1 VAKPSQTS
9 FTEEF
14 EPILLAAWGG
24 VGDQLSESQ
33 LDQTRR
39 VVVELRRIYRF
50 RDTPV
55 NKVRFDVKKNAAGY
69 LAAFGQRHA
78 YLTYEHL
85 KQVSQ
90 MSPSSIPNP
99 DSRGEL
105 TVTVLGAGAAVE
117 VYGLC
122 LFYNEFSH
130 RLKRLRLN
138 LVEKVDEWK
147 PTRQTV
153 LGRLLKSKFPR
164 LSVFPQDVDMDLA
177 TEDGVHKLAFH
188 HDHLVKSNIVLIYNV
203 LNEIRV
209 EQASKV
215 WRNLKYILRQN
226 ENPLLVLL
234 AEPNA
239 PKARP
244 RVNWLENRLAECS
257 QLIMLE
263 QDAHVR
269 FEHEPVKIELEGTG
283 VGLNDRLFGR
293 SVDGSRP
300 TLQTSITRTMM
311 AAKITP
317 FSPVSAELVEQQ
329 FRMVTIKRAK
339 KGRFAR
345 REASADRQVNRNG
358 LIEEPM
364 LLGWDEPPLFEGL
377 R

>member
-1 VAKPSQTS
+1 MAKPSQTS

-14 EPILLAAWGG
+14 EPILVAAWGSA
-24 VGDQLSESQ
+24 GDRLNDSQ
-33 LDQTRR
+33 LAQTRST
-39 VVVELRRIYRF
+39 VVHLREIYRF
-50 RDTPV
+50 RTTPV
-55 NKVRFDVKKNAAGY
+55 YKIRFDVKRNAAGY

-85 KQVSQ
+85 KKVRQ

-122 LFYNEFSH
+122 LFYNEVSH

-153 LGRLLKSKFPR
+153 LGRLLQSKFPR
-164 LSVFPQDVDMDLA
+164 ISVFPQDVDMDLA
-177 TEDGVHKLAFH
+177 AEDGVQKLAFH

-226 ENPLLVLL
+226 ENPLLVLM

-244 RVNWLENRLAECS
+244 RVNWLENRLVECS

-263 QDAHVR
+263 QDANIR
-269 FEHEPVKIELEGTG
+269 FEHEPVKIEFEATG

-300 TLQTSITRTMM
+300 TLQTSIVRTMM
-311 AAKITP
+311 ATKITP
-317 FSPVSAELVEQQ
+317 FSPVSPELVEQQ

-345 REASADRQVNRNG
+345 REASADGQANGDG
-358 LIEEPM
+358 LIAEPM
-364 LLGWDEPPLFEGL
+364 LLGWEEPPLFEGL